1 MAHFG
6 DLFSPLRSFV
16 CMCLVSPAA
25 LLGALLDEER
35 VIAHGHDV
43 RDTVCGCGAL
53 THGAWPRWHNGDIT

>member
-1 MAHFG
+1 
-6 DLFSPLRSFV
+6 
-16 CMCLVSPAA
+16 MCLVSPAA